1 MKTFKTTL
9 LTIAALLCSISA
21 SAFSS
26 FYVNDIPYK
35 ITSSDHL
42 TVEVTYTSTIINN
55 TDYHGKVEIPE
66 SVSYEDKTY
75 SVTSIGNYAFYG
87 SSRLTSITI
96 PNSVTSIGDY
106 AFAGCSGLTNVTI
119 PNSVTSI
126 GDDAFE
132 NCSGLTNI
140 TIPNSVTSIGVR
152 AFYGCSNLTAVHI
165 TDLAAWCKIEFA
177 VEPYSRPSSN
187 PLSYAHNLYLNGEE
201 IKDLII
207 PNSVTSIGDYA
218 FFGCSGL
225 TSVTIGN
232 SVTSIGEKA
241 FSDCSNLTSVIIG
254 NSVTSIANQTFYSCS
269 SLTSVTIGDS
279 LISIGEYAFY
289 GCSSLT
295 AVHITDLAAWCKI
308 EFAVEPYSRPYSN
321 PLSYAHNLYLNG
333 EEVKDLIIPNS
344 VTSIGDYAFLGCS
357 GLTSVTIGNSVT
369 SIGEK
374 AFSDCSN
381 LTSVHITDL
390 EAWCKIEFAY
400 GSNPLSYANH
410 LYLNGK
416 EVKDLII
423 PNSITSIGSYVFSG
437 CSSLTSVTIPSS
449 VTSIGSGAFSD
460 CSGLTSITI
469 PSSVTSIGSGAFSDC
484 SSLTAVH
491 ITDLEAWCKIEF
503 AYYGSNP
510 LSYANHLYLNG
521 KEVKDLIIPNS
532 ITSIRSYVFS
542 GCSSL
547 TSVTIPNSVTS
558 IGDNA
563 FSGCSSLTSITIP
576 NSVTSIGRSAF
587 YGTSWIEQ
595 QPDGVIYVNNVL
607 HEYKGEMPT
616 NTSIVVRKGT
626 VSISPHAFSDCS
638 SLTSITIPNSVTS
651 IGTWAF
657 VGCYNLKDII
667 NCSDLDLK
675 KGDESHGLV
684 AYYAENVIT
693 PDRQIGDYLF
703 RIDDEGT
710 QLFCYLGDDTNLIL
724 PGNYFYTIASETF
737 AGLSNIKNVSIPN
750 SVTGIGDE
758 AFNGCVG
765 LINVVLGDS
774 VMSIGNSVFN
784 GCSSLT
790 NITISNSVTSVGDYA
805 FNGCS
810 SLTNITIPNSVT
822 SIGNEVFKDCSNL
835 TDIYLS
841 EALTSIGDNL
851 LVNCPALNSITLGA
865 TTPPTSGEL
874 GLITKQYFTVK
885 LRVPEGSLAM
895 YQYANEWKKFF
906 DIEEYD
912 PTGIEKT
919 TIDAEN
925 ESLPIYNLQGV
936 KMTGSKEYL
945 PAGIYIQ
952 GGKKILV
959 R

>member
-1 MKTFKTTL
+1 
-9 LTIAALLCSISA
+9 
-21 SAFSS
+21 
-26 FYVNDIPYK
+26 
-35 ITSSDHL
+35 
-42 TVEVTYTSTIINN
+42 
-55 TDYHGKVEIPE
+55 
-66 SVSYEDKTY
+66 
-75 SVTSIGNYAFYG
+75 
-87 SSRLTSITI
+87 
-96 PNSVTSIGDY
+96 
-106 AFAGCSGLTNVTI
+106 
-119 PNSVTSI
+119 
-126 GDDAFE
+126 
-132 NCSGLTNI
+132 
-140 TIPNSVTSIGVR
+140 
-152 AFYGCSNLTAVHI
+152 
-165 TDLAAWCKIEFA
+165 
-177 VEPYSRPSSN
+177 
-187 PLSYAHNLYLNGEE
+187 
-201 IKDLII
+201 
-207 PNSVTSIGDYA
+207 
-218 FFGCSGL
+218 
-225 TSVTIGN
+225 
-232 SVTSIGEKA
+232 
-241 FSDCSNLTSVIIG
+241 
-254 NSVTSIANQTFYSCS
+254 
-269 SLTSVTIGDS
+269 

-532 ITSIRSYVFS
+532 ITSIRSYVFSGCSSLTSVTIPNSVTSIGDNAFS